1 MFQLVSVVLTRYF
14 PLCSPVPV
22 NESLEVFCY
31 THPPQIKIFLTR
43 LCLLSQGKQVH
54 IRKPA
59 LSAPEVAP
67 ERKRSMP
74 INPANTIRKCL
85 SNNAVSQR
93 PFRDRILHLL
103 ALRSYKKLE
112 VLARLQRDG
121 INQKDRN
128 SLGTTLQQ
136 VSVRTKITQMCSFK
150 LLPLVVHQ
158 CSYCLCLF
166 CLCLHDPGG

>member
-1 MFQLVSVVLTRYF
+1 
-14 PLCSPVPV
+14 
-22 NESLEVFCY
+22 
-31 THPPQIKIFLTR
+31 
-43 LCLLSQGKQVH
+43 
-54 IRKPA
+54 
-59 LSAPEVAP
+59 
-67 ERKRSMP
+67 MP

-112 VLARLQRDG
+112 VMARLQRDG

-136 VSVRTKITQMCSFK
+136 VQDLNITQMCSFE
-150 LLPLVVHQ
+150 LLLAASWWVPSVERQ
-158 CSYCLCLF
+158 CSYACVFL
-166 CLCLHDPGG
+166 PVST